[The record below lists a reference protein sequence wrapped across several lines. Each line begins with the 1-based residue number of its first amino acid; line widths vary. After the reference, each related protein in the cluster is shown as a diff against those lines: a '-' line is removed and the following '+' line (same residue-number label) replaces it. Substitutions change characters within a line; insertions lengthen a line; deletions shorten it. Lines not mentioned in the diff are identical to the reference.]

1 MDSISLF
8 SATLI
13 SQIYRIEV
21 TSQINRFFRLK
32 PGDLITIYNI
42 ISMGKKS
49 VFHITNRGFAS
60 QFLEYNRL
68 ASWGASWNLNL

>member
-1 MDSISLF
+1 MQMDSISLF

-13 SQIYRIEV
+13 LQIYRIEV

-49 VFHITNRGFAS
+49 VFHITN
-60 QFLEYNRL
+60 
-68 ASWGASWNLNL
+68 